1 MSILLVAVVGFIAGV
16 VTTFAG
22 STAFVYLQPHLEDE
36 FESLK
41 D

>member
-1 MSILLVAVVGFIAGV
+1 MSMILVAVVGFIAGV

-22 STAFVYLQPHLEDE
+22 STAFVYFQPQQGDE
-36 FESLK
+36 LESLK